1 MEHKKFIFIL
11 NHSFDKPDH
20 AAGALQLATNMK
32 AFDVELD
39 FFLINEGALL
49 AKKGFAE
56 TLTWQKKDGFSSVA
70 QLLKTLI
77 EDFDVKFYV
86 CASCL
91 KPYGLDASE
100 FIKNA
105 EPKPG
110 SFLGQL
116 LMERQ
121 SVSF

>member
-1 MEHKKFIFIL
+1 MENKKFIFIL

-70 QLLKTLI
+70 QLLKTLT

-86 CASCL
+86 CASCI
-91 KPYGLDASE
+91 KPYGLDGAE
-100 FIKNA
+100 LIKNA

>member
-1 MEHKKFIFIL
+1 MEKKKFIFIL
-11 NHSFDKPDH
+11 NSSFDKPDN
-20 AAGALQLATNMK
+20 AAGALQLASNMK

-39 FFLINEGALL
+39 FFLINEGVLL

-56 TLTWQKKDGFSSVA
+56 SITWQKKNGFSPIA
-70 QLLKTLI
+70 DLLKTLI
-77 EDFDVKFYV
+77 EDFGVKFYV
-86 CASCL
+86 CASCV
-91 KPYGLDASE
+91 KPYGLDGAE
-100 FIKNA
+100 LIKNA

-110 SFLGQL
+110 SFLGEL